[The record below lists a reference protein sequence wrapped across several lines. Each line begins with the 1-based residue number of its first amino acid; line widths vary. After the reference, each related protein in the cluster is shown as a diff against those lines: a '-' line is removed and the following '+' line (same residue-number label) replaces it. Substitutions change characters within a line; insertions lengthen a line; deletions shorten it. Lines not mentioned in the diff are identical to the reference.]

1 MISKADGDNTPLG
14 QRSLCVLPMVYRIWL
29 PLGWPMSKTGSMP
42 GFLIQHIWC
51 WTTGAPLLMPGF
63 PLPSIFRRFPAT
75 LDMETSMSSPR
86 MLSNLLIRWIAAFL
100 AARWAAFGYL
110 PGFVGVYFSF
120 HRDVRLHFKL
130 AAGLGV
136 VWTRD
141 GGILQ

>member
-1 MISKADGDNTPLG
+1 MIPKAERDSTPLG
-14 QRSLCVLPMVYRIWL
+14 QRSLCVLPVVYRTRASARLAHVQDWFYAL
-29 PLGWPMSKTGSMP
+29 VPAFSTRCRTRGS
-42 GFLIQHIWC
+42 
-51 WTTGAPLLMPGF
+51 PLLMPGF
-63 PLPSIFRRFPAT
+63 PPPSIFRRFPAT

-110 PGFVGVYFSF
+110 PGLVVVYFSF
-120 HRDVRLHFKL
+120 HQEVCLRFKL

-136 VWTRD
+136 AWTRD